1 MKITPLFEMYNINLH
16 KLFMPGVV
24 ADVPEDVAQE
34 YIAAGNAVP
43 VEEKA
48 RDEPFHTLPDYKPE
62 NLPEHVPVEPA
73 KPKARRTKKT
83 T

>member
-1 MKITPLFEMYNINLH
+1 MKITPLFEMYNVNLH
-16 KLFMPGVV
+16 RLFMPGVV
-24 ADVPEDVAQE
+24 ADVPEEVGQE

-48 RDEPFHTLPDYKPE
+48 RDEPF
-62 NLPEHVPVEPA
+62 EPA